1 MKRRLKKPVKISLYV
16 LSFIALIGLIYSV
29 EKTLYPVT
37 FDDNKDDYEYVSK
50 TIFDDVIPVVNEQEE
65 NVIKRP
71 YLDSNVKIVKGYYDY
86 QDDSE
91 SQENS
96 LIYSENTYIQNS
108 GVSYGNNDVFDVVAI
123 LDGIVIDVKEDN
135 LLGKIIEVRHSND
148 VISIYQSLS
157 EVNYKINDAVV
168 QGDVIGKSGTSN
180 ISPELNNHLHFELI
194 VNGLT
199 VNPENYYD
207 KSLSDL

>member
-1 MKRRLKKPVKISLYV
+1 MKRRLKKTVKYGLYAV
-16 LSFIALIGLIYSV
+16 SFIALVGLIYSV
-29 EKTLYPVT
+29 EKTLFPVT
-37 FDDNKDDYEYVSK
+37 FNSNDDDYEYVSK
-50 TIFDDVIPVVNEQEE
+50 TIFDDVIPVLSEE
-65 NVIKRP
+65 EDVIKRP
-71 YLDSNVKIVKGYYDY
+71 YLNQDVKILKGFYDY

-108 GVSYGNNDVFDVVAI
+108 GISYGNNDVFDVVSI
-123 LDGIVIDVKEDN
+123 LDGIVIDVKDDN
-135 LLGKIIEVRHSND
+135 LLGKIIEIRHSND

-168 QGDVIGKSGTSN
+168 QGDVIGRSGTSN

-194 VNGLT
+194 VKGLT

-207 KSLSDL
+207 KSLNDL

>member
-1 MKRRLKKPVKISLYV
+1 MKRRLKKSVKYSIYV
-16 LSFIALIGLIYSV
+16 VSFLALVGFIYSI
-29 EKTLYPVT
+29 EKTLFPVT
-37 FDDNKDDYEYVSK
+37 FDDGKDYEYVNK
-50 TIFDDVIPVVNEQEE
+50 TIFDDVIPVVNEEE
-65 NVIKRP
+65 TIIKRP
-71 YLDSNVKIVKGYYDY
+71 YLDDSIKILKGYYDY
-86 QDDSE
+86 KDDSE

-108 GVSYGNNDVFDVVAI
+108 GVSYGNGEVFDVISI

-135 LLGKIIEVRHSND
+135 LLGKIIEIRHSND
-148 VISIYQSLS
+148 LISIYQSLG

-168 QGDVIGKSGTSN
+168 QGDVIGKSGISN

-207 KSLSDL
+207 KNLNDL

>member
-1 MKRRLKKPVKISLYV
+1 MKRRLKKPVKYVLYV
-16 LSFIALIGLIYSV
+16 VAFIALAGIIYSV
-29 EKTLYPVT
+29 EKTLFPVT
-37 FDDNKDDYEYVSK
+37 FNDKDNYEYVSK
-50 TIFDDVIPVVNEQEE
+50 TIFDDVIPVVNEEE
-65 NVIKRP
+65 DIIKRP
-71 YLDSNVKIVKGYYDY
+71 YFDSDIKIVKGYYDY

-91 SQENS
+91 SQES
-96 LIYSENTYIQNS
+96 ALIYSENTYIQNS
-108 GVSYGNNDVFDVVAI
+108 GVSYGNNSVFDVVAI

-157 EVNYKINDAVV
+157 EVNYKVNDAVV
-168 QGDVIGKSGTSN
+168 QGDIIGKSGTSN

-207 KSLSDL
+207 KSLNDL